1 MSPDSINTNTPVT
14 TPLPPEPLPS
24 KDASSTAGTSD
35 RSNDALMTALKLT
48 LTRLGIDA
56 STGLTVSDS
65 SNDNADAL
73 SLPRRVSASSTSL
86 ITALYQ
92 ALELQQSIAS
102 ANGLST
108 SGNGTNDALSTMTDT
123 QPSNLAVNG
132 YRDLG
137 AQIGDLAK
145 MSGAVASDDDYD
157 TDEWDLYIGDSKNT
171 SSAVTESAD
180 PMTAAI
186 GQLNQALRDHVAAL
200 TQNANA
206 KVSLAAVLDGLSD
219 ETKGVQWRPLG
230 VLIDVQV

>member
-1 MSPDSINTNTPVT
+1 MANTP
-14 TPLPPEPLPS
+14 
-24 KDASSTAGTSD
+24 D
-35 RSNDALMTALKLT
+35 RSNDALMAALKLT

-56 STGLTVSDS
+56 STGLAINDS
-65 SNDNADAL
+65 INDNSGAS
-73 SLPRRVSASSTSL
+73 SLRKRVSASSTSL

-92 ALELQQSIAS
+92 ALELQQSIAL

-108 SGNGTNDALSTMTDT
+108 SGKETNDALSAVTDI
-123 QPSNLAVNG
+123 QPSNSAVNG

-137 AQIGDLAK
+137 AQIADLAK
-145 MSGAVASDDDYD
+145 MSGTVASDDDGD
-157 TDEWDLYIGDSKNT
+157 TDEWDFYIADSKNT
-171 SSAVTESAD
+171 SSADTEPGD

-186 GQLNQALRDHVAAL
+186 GQLNQALRDHVA
-200 TQNANA
+200 TVMQNASA